1 MSNINFYYFSIINID
16 IANCYKL
23 VYNKTNLDEVSDLEV
38 WGAIITCEY
47 LKDIESIL
55 ERGLSMMSKEEKEEL
70 LKQVDK
76 ASRDEDIQ
84 DMISFEKSV
93 EERMNYFAKCAAAE
107 ARRETIKEVT
117 KEMNNEHAKEIDNII
132 KNMLEENLSY
142 EQISKI
148 TGKSIEYIKNIG

>member
-1 MSNINFYYFSIINID
+1 
-16 IANCYKL
+16 
-23 VYNKTNLDEVSDLEV
+23 
-38 WGAIITCEY
+38 
-47 LKDIESIL
+47 
-55 ERGLSMMSKEEKEEL
+55 MMSKEEKEEL

-107 ARRETIKEVT
+107 ARRETIKEV
-117 KEMNNEHAKEIDNII
+117 NNEHIKEIDNII